1 MQLDPATG
9 TIVPVID
16 RPRLQRF
23 LGVNDLLFARNGD
36 LYFTDQGQTG
46 MHDPTGRVYRLRV
59 NGQLDQVLDNVPSPN
74 GLALNAAENVLFV
87 AVTRANCVWRVRL
100 LPDGSATKVGLFVQ
114 LSGGL
119 AGPDGLALNV
129 DEGLTIA
136 HAGYGVVWICNQL
149 GDRIVAVRSPAGIY
163 TTNVA
168 YGGADMKDLYITES
182 YSGTILR
189 ARVDVAGAPLFSHD
203 D

>member
-1 MQLDPATG
+1 
-9 TIVPVID
+9 
-16 RPRLQRF
+16 
-23 LGVNDLLFARNGD
+23 
-36 LYFTDQGQTG
+36 
-46 MHDPTGRVYRLRV
+46 
-59 NGQLDQVLDNVPSPN
+59 
-74 GLALNAAENVLFV
+74 
-87 AVTRANCVWRVRL
+87 
-100 LPDGSATKVGLFVQ
+100 LFVQ